1 MGKDRQNELYAEDPW
16 RVFRI
21 MSEFVEGFEVMSQ
34 IGPAVSVFG
43 SSRTRPGD
51 RYYELAR
58 KLGAML
64 AERGFAI
71 ITGGGPGIM
80 EAANRGADDAGGRS
94 VGLNI
99 TLPHE
104 QTANRY
110 SNIRLDFHY
119 FFARKVMFVKYAC
132 GFIGLP
138 GGFGTLDEIF
148 EALTLKQTGK
158 MVDFPVMLYGSEF
171 WSGLIDWLAREPL
184 RRGMIDE
191 SDLEM
196 FRLTD
201 SIDEVV
207 SCILDDYNRRQ
218 CQSGPG
224 L

>member
-1 MGKDRQNELYAEDPW
+1 MIDPCAKDTWTVFKIMG
-16 RVFRI
+16 
-21 MSEFVEGFEVMSQ
+21 EFVEGFETLYPVW
-34 IGPAVSVFG
+34 PAVTVFG
-43 SSRTRPGD
+43 SARVPPGHPL
-51 RYYELAR
+51 YEDGVR
-58 KLGAML
+58 LGNAL
-64 AERGFAI
+64 VEAGFSV
-71 ITGGGPGIM
+71 ITGGGPGLM
-80 EAANRGADDAGGRS
+80 EAANAGARNSGGES
-94 VGLNI
+94 IGLNI
-99 TLPHE
+99 KLPYE
-104 QTANRY
+104 QKANPHVGTG
-110 SNIRLDFHY
+110 LDFDY
-119 FFARKVMFVKYAC
+119 FFVRKVMFVKYAC

-184 RRGMIDE
+184 SRGMIDE